1 MKKKYVI
8 LMLVALGA
16 LLVLSGCSLD
26 PSQNQDGF
34 FNVYLIKP
42 FASVI
47 KFFASFFDG
56 SYGIAIIITTIIIRA
71 IIMPLNLRTAK
82 AQMGMQT
89 KMAAAKPEIDDIQAR
104 VKRAATKEEQVKIQQ
119 EMTLVYQKYDIN
131 PLQMGCLPLII
142 QMPILM
148 AFYYAIRGSQ
158 EIATHT
164 FLWFNLG
171 HPDMVLAILAGLV
184 YLLQY
189 YVSMIGNTPEQ
200 KKQMRVMGLIS
211 PAMILFI
218 SFSAP
223 SALAL
228 YWAVGGLFLA
238 GQTLLT
244 KKLYMNKHPEI
255 KEIEKEEQAIQDMF
269 DKNKEKSSEH
279 K

>member
-189 YVSMIGNTPEQ
+189 FVSMIGNTPEQ

-255 KEIEKEEQAIQDMF
+255 KEIEKEEQEIQDML
-269 DKNKEKSSEH
+269 DKNKEK
-279 K
+279 

>member
-189 YVSMIGNTPEQ
+189 FVSMIGNTPEQ

-223 SALAL
+223 SVLAL

-255 KEIEKEEQAIQDMF
+255 KEIEKEEQEIQDML
-269 DKNKEKSSEH
+269 DKNKEK
-279 K
+279 